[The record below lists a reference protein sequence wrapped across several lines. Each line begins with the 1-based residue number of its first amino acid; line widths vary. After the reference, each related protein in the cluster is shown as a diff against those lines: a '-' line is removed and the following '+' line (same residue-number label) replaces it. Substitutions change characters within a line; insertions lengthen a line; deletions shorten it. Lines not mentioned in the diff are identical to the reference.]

1 MKRTRRHTTTGNPA
15 GRKPENRERSGK
27 SYIVYDSCYNTPL
40 KVYIRVVCDHNLR
53 ALVIS
58 GNPPEDV
65 LYEAMEK
72 MNGELS
78 ELSGSGEYSAR
89 KEVTRKVYTYRAM
102 IALLC
107 ACQRTVAA
115 GEREKAVKY
124 LLKLGVRCN
133 GDDRKLIEVLSGIIR
148 EKKIRLRSEE
158 ERFRKLFDGEKEE
171 NVTRAYFADQL
182 VALSKY
188 AGFRL
193 TTDIMLSEYASY
205 LKSLKEDVER
215 YKTLMNGNKH
225 K

>member
-1 MKRTRRHTTTGNPA
+1 MRKKRRHTTTGNLA
-15 GRKPENRERSGK
+15 GKRPESRERSGK

-40 KVYIRVVCDHNLR
+40 KVYISVVCDHNLR

-58 GNPPEDV
+58 GNPPEDDLFEV
-65 LYEAMEK
+65 MEK
-72 MNGELS
+72 INGELS
-78 ELSGSGEYSAR
+78 ELSGNGEYSAR

-115 GEREKAVKY
+115 GEREKVVKY

-133 GDDRKLIEVLSGIIR
+133 GNDQKLIEVLSGIIR

-158 ERFRKLFDGEKEE
+158 EKFKKLLDGDKGEQL
-171 NVTRAYFADQL
+171 TRAYFADQL

-193 TTDIMLSEYASY
+193 TTDIMLSEYAVY

-215 YKTLMNGNKH
+215 YKMMMNGNKH

>member
-1 MKRTRRHTTTGNPA
+1 MRKKRRHTTTGNPA
-15 GRKPENRERSGK
+15 GKRPENRARSGK

-40 KVYIRVVCDHNLR
+40 KVYISVVCDHNLR

-58 GNPPEDV
+58 GNPPEDDLFEV
-65 LYEAMEK
+65 IEK
-72 MNGELS
+72 INGELS
-78 ELSGSGEYSAR
+78 ELSGNGEYSAR

-107 ACQRTVAA
+107 SCQRTVAA

-124 LLKLGVRCN
+124 LLKLGIRCN

-158 ERFRKLFDGEKEE
+158 EKFKKLLDDDKGEQL
-171 NVTRAYFADQL
+171 TRAYFADQL

-193 TTDIMLSEYASY
+193 TTDIMLSEYAVY
-205 LKSLKEDVER
+205 LKSLKEDVKR
-215 YKTLMNGNKH
+215 YKMIMNGNKH

>member
-1 MKRTRRHTTTGNPA
+1 MKKKRRHTTTGNPA
-15 GRKPENRERSGK
+15 GKRPENRERSVK
-27 SYIVYDSCYNTPL
+27 SYIIYDSCYNTPL
-40 KVYIRVVCDHNLR
+40 KVYISVVCDHNLR

-58 GNPPEDV
+58 GNPPEEA
-65 LYEAMEK
+65 LHEAMEK
-72 MNGELS
+72 INRELS
-78 ELSGSGEYSAR
+78 EISGSGEYSIR
-89 KEVTRKVYTYRAM
+89 KEITRKVYTYRAT

-115 GEREKAVKY
+115 GGREKALKY
-124 LLKLGVRCN
+124 LLKLGVRCD
-133 GDDRKLIEVLSGIIR
+133 GDDKKLIELLSGIIK

-158 ERFRKLFDGEKEE
+158 EKFKKMFDDDKGEKP
-171 NVTRAYFADQL
+171 TRAYFADQL

-193 TTDIMLSEYASY
+193 TTDIMLSEYALY

-215 YKTLMNGNKH
+215 YKTMMNGNKH